1 MVQRV
6 RAYPSL
12 RAALSKLTYPT
23 EQHYQNQEISSSTI
37 LTKLDFLIL
46 TNLPPN
52 VLSLLQD
59 AIHDLTLR

>member
-6 RAYPSL
+6 CAYPSL
-12 RAALSKLTYPT
+12 RLPLRQLTYPT
-23 EQHYQNQEISSSTI
+23 EQEISSSTI

-46 TNLPPN
+46 TNFPPN

-59 AIHDLTLR
+59 AIHDLTLC